1 MNNYRSCK
9 KTFRKDVA
17 YDNIKSHEKAGLHP
31 LSKKY
36 ISQKITAGIQ
46 SDPPPSRRVR
56 VNLFRVLSS
65 GDVDG
70 FYKVRDILPPSI
82 GQRLAAQVLICCLP
96 SFAQLV
102 LLTHMRCRTL
112 VPKPQGTL
120 HSPQRDHG
128 P

>member
-1 MNNYRSCK
+1 MNNYRSRK

-31 LSKKY
+31 LSRKY
-36 ISQKITAGIQ
+36 ISRKITAGIQ
-46 SDPPPSRRVR
+46 SDPPSRLSS
-56 VNLFRVLSS
+56 VNLFSVLSS
-65 GDVDG
+65 GEVDD
-70 FYKVRDILPPSI
+70 FHKVRYILPPSI
-82 GQRLAAQVLICCLP
+82 EQRFAAQVLICCLP
-96 SFAQLV
+96 SFAQLF
-102 LLTHMRCRTL
+102 LLTHMRCRTF

>member
-1 MNNYRSCK
+1 MIILKATK
-9 KTFRKDVA
+9 KQDFTLFLE
-17 YDNIKSHEKAGLHP
+17 NSFLQKSQREFKV
-31 LSKKY
+31 
-36 ISQKITAGIQ
+36 I
-46 SDPPPSRRVR
+46 PPSRLFR
-56 VNLFRVLSS
+56 VNLFSVLSS
-65 GDVDG
+65 REVDG
-70 FYKVRDILPPSI
+70 FYKVRYILPPSI

-96 SFAQLV
+96 SFTQLF

>member
-1 MNNYRSCK
+1 MIILKATK
-9 KTFRKDVA
+9 KQDFTLFLKNTFLK
-17 YDNIKSHEKAGLHP
+17 KSQREFKV
-31 LSKKY
+31 
-36 ISQKITAGIQ
+36 I
-46 SDPPPSRRVR
+46 PPPSRRFR
-56 VNLFRVLSS
+56 VNLFSVLSS
-65 GDVDG
+65 GEVDG
-70 FYKVRDILPPSI
+70 FYKVRYILPPSI

-120 HSPQRDHG
+120 HSTQRDHG